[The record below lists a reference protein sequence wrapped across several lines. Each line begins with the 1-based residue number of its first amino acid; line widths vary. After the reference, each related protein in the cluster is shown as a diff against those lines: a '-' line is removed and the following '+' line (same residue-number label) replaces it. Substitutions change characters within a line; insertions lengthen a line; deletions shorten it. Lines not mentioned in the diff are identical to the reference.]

1 MKYYHGTKNI
11 EACLDALIGSGMLR
25 TGFHMTPSIEVA
37 RNYGA
42 VIVIELESDLTKAH
56 FGMINKVGNSNSA
69 VGNGI
74 EVVLKDQS
82 AINELYYNLEDAYV
96 L

>member
-11 EACLDALIGSGMLR
+11 DAILYSLVGQGMLR

-42 VIVIELESDLTKAH
+42 VIVIELEEDLTKAH
-56 FGMINKVGNSNSA
+56 FGMINKDGNSNSA

-74 EVVLKDQS
+74 EVVLKDQA
-82 AINELYYNLEDAYV
+82 AITELYYNMLDAYV